1 VDPSLVA
8 VAICVLI
15 GAALLIPMLLARRRA
30 PQERG
35 LVPAFETY
43 CSGRGTNIPMFRLAI
58 YDGFLVVAFLKPT
71 VIPFGQVASAGAR
84 GTAFGRRLR
93 IETKRGATY
102 DLAVGDVD
110 RALRLLNDT

>member
-1 VDPSLVA
+1 VDSSLIA
-8 VAICVLI
+8 LTICVLI

-30 PQERG
+30 PEEQG

-43 CSGRGTNIPMFRLAI
+43 CSGRGTNIPMFRLSI

-71 VIPFGQVASAGAR
+71 VILFGQVASAGVR
-84 GTAFGRRLR
+84 GTVHGRRLR